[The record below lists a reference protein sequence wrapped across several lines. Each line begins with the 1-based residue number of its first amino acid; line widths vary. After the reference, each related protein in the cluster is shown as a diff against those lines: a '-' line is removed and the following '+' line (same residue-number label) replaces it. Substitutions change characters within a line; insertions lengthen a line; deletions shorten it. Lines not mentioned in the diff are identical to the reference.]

1 MPEERVQGDV
11 EEDWTRLIDAL
22 ERKRAI
28 SALMYLGCK
37 GRVKE
42 VTIRDDI
49 FPNPQQTEIQLG
61 HLQDVGLVDME
72 RDEIEGSR
80 RTAKFWSLT
89 MRGQAVESMLEVM
102 ELCAEGRISP
112 IRIIQACEYLMGE
125 KDPSLAKS
133 DRSR

>member
-1 MPEERVQGDV
+1 MPEERVQGDT

-49 FPNPQQTEIQLG
+49 FPI
-61 HLQDVGLVDME
+61 
-72 RDEIEGSR
+72 
-80 RTAKFWSLT
+80 
-89 MRGQAVESMLEVM
+89 
-102 ELCAEGRISP
+102 
-112 IRIIQACEYLMGE
+112 
-125 KDPSLAKS
+125 
-133 DRSR
+133 RSRPRSSWAISRMSDWSIWRGMRSKAPGVPRSSGR

>member
-1 MPEERVQGDV
+1 
-11 EEDWTRLIDAL
+11 
-22 ERKRAI
+22 
-28 SALMYLGCK
+28 
-37 GRVKE
+37 
-42 VTIRDDI
+42 
-49 FPNPQQTEIQLG
+49 
-61 HLQDVGLVDME
+61 ME

-112 IRIIQACEYLMGE
+112 VRIIQACEYLMRE
-125 KDPSLAKS
+125 RDPSHAKT

>member
-1 MPEERVQGDV
+1 MPEERVQGDT

-22 ERKRAI
+22 ERKCAI

-112 IRIIQACEYLMGE
+112 VRIIQACEYLMGE
-125 KDPSLAKS
+125 KDPSLTKS

>member
-1 MPEERVQGDV
+1 MPEERVQGDT

-89 MRGQAVESMLEVM
+89 MRGQAVESMLEVV

-112 IRIIQACEYLMGE
+112 VRIIQACEYLMGE
-125 KDPSLAKS
+125 KDPSLTKS

>member
-1 MPEERVQGDV
+1 MPEERVQGDA

-49 FPNPQQTEIQLG
+49 FPNPQ
-61 HLQDVGLVDME
+61 
-72 RDEIEGSR
+72 
-80 RTAKFWSLT
+80 
-89 MRGQAVESMLEVM
+89 
-102 ELCAEGRISP
+102 
-112 IRIIQACEYLMGE
+112 
-125 KDPSLAKS
+125 
-133 DRSR
+133 